1 MYDGAKHGFSNPHA
15 DERVRGNGIGL
26 GYHAQATKQSWA
38 KMIAFMNDAL

>member
-1 MYDGAKHGFSNPHA
+1 MTVQNMVLAIHTLMNEFVA
-15 DERVRGNGIGL
+15 MAFIGL